1 MISQEERVSRL
12 EGIIEQINERL
23 GSIEARLGLIE
34 RNTSTIMDRKA
45 DKTEVRLVLVTMV
58 ALFSVVFGLFGVMMS
73 NM

>member
-23 GSIEARLGLIE
+23 GSIESRLGLIE
-34 RNTSTIMDRKA
+34 RNTSMIMDLKA

>member
-1 MISQEERVSRL
+1 MVSQEERISRL
-12 EGIIEQINERL
+12 EGIIEQMSERM
-23 GSIEARLGLIE
+23 GRIENLATLIL
-34 RNTSTIMDRKA
+34 DRKA

>member
-23 GSIEARLGLIE
+23 GSIESRLGLIE
-34 RNTSTIMDRKA
+34 RNTSMIMDRKA

>member
-1 MISQEERVSRL
+1 MISQEEWVSRL

-23 GSIEARLGLIE
+23 GSIESRLGLIE
-34 RNTSTIMDRKA
+34 RNTSMIMDRKA

-58 ALFSVVFGLFGVMMS
+58 ALFSVVFGLFGLMMS

>member
-34 RNTSTIMDRKA
+34 RNTSMIMDRKA
-45 DKTEVRLVLVTMV
+45 DKSEVRLVLVTMV